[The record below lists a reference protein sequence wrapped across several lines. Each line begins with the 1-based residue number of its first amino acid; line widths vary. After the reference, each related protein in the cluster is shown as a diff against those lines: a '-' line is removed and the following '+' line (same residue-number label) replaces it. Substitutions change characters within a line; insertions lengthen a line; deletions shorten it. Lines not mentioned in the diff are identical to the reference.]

1 MKRKMMMMMLT
12 SVLIADNNKQFN
24 SVLEVFTCW
33 LNKVIAQLQQ
43 SRHEYAK
50 NKQNKARKK

>member
-1 MKRKMMMMMLT
+1 MMMMLT
-12 SVLIADNNKQFN
+12 SVLIADNNMQFN

-33 LNKVIAQLQQ
+33 LNKVMAQLQQ